1 MRATAPECSDIKSLG
16 MKGLLKHRRLGVEV
30 VMDEDDCCKAVYNF
44 FISCGV
50 CRNRRVE
57 RHHRKKLLPVEQ
69 PLETRPFDRKRRPG
83 PRAISGRELICN
95 PPGTVQPLLLVEVL
109 EHAASSTGKRES
121 CLQYG
126 SGECAECAGPVKDG

>member
-50 CRNRRVE
+50 CRTDELNDIIGRSFCQSSNRLRLARLTE
-57 RHHRKKLLPVEQ
+57 N
-69 PLETRPFDRKRRPG
+69 DDPG

-95 PPGTVQPLLLVEVL
+95 PPGPFNLF
-109 EHAASSTGKRES
+109 
-121 CLQYG
+121 C
-126 SGECAECAGPVKDG
+126 